1 MTETSTRRDV
11 LRGVGVAVTGVAVA
25 GCSTGGGSG
34 DGSGGSDGGGEQSGA
49 WFPSPDALGTSGPYR
64 SQYGDVAALRSAAS
78 SVDATSVVEGRMGAS
93 AATRLVS
100 DPSSIEAVG
109 RAAASSGTDQFLAV
123 AGTFAAS
130 DVRTSFESVET
141 QGTTTVGSYT
151 VHRLG
156 NENVLGVR
164 DGVAIAASDADT
176 VRTVADVRAGEAD
189 SYADAVPMYAETAAP
204 LADAHL
210 QTLRPVRSNA
220 TATFEGLR
228 FRGRGMTVADG
239 ELRVVAAL
247 CFEDDASVPESE
259 IRNRVSSSTEG
270 SESSTLESV
279 TVEGRVAVVT
289 VTQPLSRLSG

>member
-11 LRGVGVAVTGVAVA
+11 LRGVGVAVTSVAVA
-25 GCSTGGGSG
+25 GCSTGGDSG
-34 DGSGGSDGGGEQSGA
+34 DGSGESGGGEQSGA
-49 WFPSPDALGTSGPYR
+49 WFPSPDALGTSGPYQ

-78 SVDATSVVEGRMGAS
+78 SVDAMSVVEGRVGAS
-93 AATRLVS
+93 AAARLVA

-141 QGTTTVGSYT
+141 QGTTTVGAYT

-156 NENVLGVR
+156 NGNVLGVR

-176 VRTVADVRAGEAD
+176 VRTVADVRAGDAD

-204 LADAHL
+204 IADAHL
-210 QTLRPVRSNA
+210 RTLRPVRSSA
-220 TATFEGLR
+220 TATFESMR
-228 FRGRGMTVADG
+228 FSGRGTTVADG
-239 ELRVVAAL
+239 ELRVVASL
-247 CFEDDASVPESE
+247 CFEDAASVPASE
-259 IRNRVSSSTEG
+259 IRDRVSSSTEG
-270 SESSTLESV
+270 SDSSTLESV